1 MFKPTGNTQIDRLKE
16 LVLDVAK
23 GNLSAF
29 GVISTGEACYVALAA
44 NRLDLLEKLGYTIP
58 EALARITRE
67 WVEHLVYS
75 WQYAGNPA
83 KYESEANSN

>member
-1 MFKPTGNTQIDRLKE
+1 MFKLTGNSQIDRLNE
-16 LVLDVAK
+16 LVLAVAK
-23 GNLSAF
+23 GDLSAF

-44 NRLDLLEKLGYTIP
+44 NRMDLLEKMDYTIP
-58 EALARITRE
+58 EALARISNE

-83 KYESEANSN
+83 KYEPTLVG